1 MQDMVEISLEEIHQ
15 DKIGD
20 SLVVEVVEDMG
31 VPEGSEGGA
40 WDSPTGRIPGGPYF
54 IAGNGA

>member
-20 SLVVEVVEDMG
+20 SLVVEVVEDMEFLKVLRVVLG
-31 VPEGSEGGA
+31 IHQLEEYLEDHILVQEMPH
-40 WDSPTGRIPGGPYF
+40 
-54 IAGNGA
+54 

>member
-20 SLVVEVVEDMG
+20 SLVVEVVEDMEFLKVLRVVLG
-31 VPEGSEGGA
+31 IHQLEEYLEDHILVQEMA
-40 WDSPTGRIPGGPYF
+40 H
-54 IAGNGA
+54 